1 MCKNSKIISSVK
13 IGELSVCNSCGLYS
27 LLFNNLSF
35 QFNKK
40 QLLHFRTYVDNLDI
54 DYWMDYY
61 GSSTK
66 KRKIP
71 ITTMHENLVLLF
83 TEDEIETLKLLLM
96 LKDKPKQNIP
106 ASEIDYNL
114 ILN

>member
-13 IGELSVCNSCGLYS
+13 NGELSVYNSCGLYS
-27 LLFNNLSF
+27 LLFNNISL
-35 QFNKK
+35 QFSKE
-40 QLLHFRTYVDNLDI
+40 QLLHFRTYVANLDI
-54 DYWMDYY
+54 DFWMDYY
-61 GSSTK
+61 ASSTK

-71 ITTMHENLVLLF
+71 IETAHQNLVLLF
-83 TEDEIETLKLLLM
+83 TEDEIEALKLSLM
-96 LKDKPKQNIP
+96 LKENPKQNIP